1 MDAQLH
7 TLKTIFGHA
16 SFRGKQLDVITA
28 VLAKRDAVA
37 LMATGSGKSLLF
49 QFPTAFLRM
58 QTPSRKSTT
67 LVVSPLLSLMADQ
80 VMFVPT

>member
-7 TLKTIFGHA
+7 TLKTIYGHA

-49 QFPTAFLRM
+49 QFPTAFGGSGDVR
-58 QTPSRKSTT
+58 TH
-67 LVVSPLLSLMADQ
+67 VSPAHANSALNPSPPPKQA
-80 VMFVPT
+80 P